1 MTKKLE
7 NYLVNKIETLE
18 RRCEVDRQYIATIQK
33 ELEHAREF
41 ENKVLKLAK
50 RINIVPAHVVEHDGK
65 SFDIDEYVNMESFYR
80 REDPE
85 LYDFV
90 INHLKWDK
98 DLDKEEE
105 EDDF

>member
-18 RRCEVDRQYIATIQK
+18 RRAEVDRQYIATIQK
-33 ELEHAREF
+33 QLEYAHEF
-41 ENKVLKLAK
+41 EDKVLKLAK

-65 SFDIDEYVNMESFYR
+65 NFDIDEYVNMESFYR

-90 INHLKWDK
+90 INHLKWDN

>member
-1 MTKKLE
+1 MNKKLT
-7 NYLVNKIETLE
+7 NYLVNKLETLE
-18 RRCEVDRQYIATIQK
+18 RRAETDRQYIRMIQS
-33 ELEHAREF
+33 ELEKAREF
-41 ENKVLKLAK
+41 ENEVLKLAK
-50 RINIVPAHVVEHDGK
+50 RIKIVPAHVVESDGK
-65 SFDIDEYVNMESFYR
+65 NFDIDEYVNMGSFYR
-80 REDPE
+80 NEDPE